1 MTFAQAKMLWRIKCF
16 LARLENLFVYKLIEK
31 KGIYNNKDV
40 RLILSLWDT
49 TIKILFKY
57 HFVT

>member
-1 MTFAQAKMLWRIKCF
+1 MLWRIKCF

>member
-1 MTFAQAKMLWRIKCF
+1 MLWRIKCF

-40 RLILSLWDT
+40 RLILGLWDT

-57 HFVT
+57 HFVTRYQT

>member
-1 MTFAQAKMLWRIKCF
+1 MLWRIKCF

-31 KGIYNNKDV
+31 KKGIYNNKDV
-40 RLILSLWDT
+40 RLILGLWDT

-57 HFVT
+57 HFVTWYQT